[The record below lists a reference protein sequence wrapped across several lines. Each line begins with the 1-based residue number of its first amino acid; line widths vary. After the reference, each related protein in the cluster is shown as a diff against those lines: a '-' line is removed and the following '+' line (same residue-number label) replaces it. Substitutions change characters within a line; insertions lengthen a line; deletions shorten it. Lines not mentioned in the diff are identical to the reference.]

1 LGIRTLL
8 NYSMSQPNKQFDP
21 ETSFLNERIRQ
32 AKLSFNLLV
41 YATVISGIVGLIG
54 AGLLMSNKL
63 SKGAVTTG
71 LGLASNI
78 AFVKLAKDANDRLDY
93 SIREAEEEDDDEK

>member
-1 LGIRTLL
+1 MF
-8 NYSMSQPNKQFDP
+8 YPNKESDP

-71 LGLASNI
+71 LGLPSNI
-78 AFVKLAKDANDRLDY
+78 AFVKLAQDANDRLDEA
-93 SIREAEEEDDDEK
+93 IREAEEEDEDI

>member
-1 LGIRTLL
+1 
-8 NYSMSQPNKQFDP
+8 MSQPNKESDP
-21 ETSFLNERIRQ
+21 KTSYLKERIRQ
-32 AKLSFNLLV
+32 AKLSFNLLIG
-41 YATVISGIVGLIG
+41 ATVISAMVGLAE

-78 AFVKLAKDANDRLDY
+78 AFVKLAKDANDRLDEA
-93 SIREAEEEDDDEK
+93 IREAEEEDEDI